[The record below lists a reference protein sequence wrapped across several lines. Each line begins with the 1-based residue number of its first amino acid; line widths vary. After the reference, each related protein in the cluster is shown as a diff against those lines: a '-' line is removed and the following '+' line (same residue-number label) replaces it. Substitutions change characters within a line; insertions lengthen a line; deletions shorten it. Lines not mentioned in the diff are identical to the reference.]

1 MIRRVAI
8 LGHAR
13 RPMVRRTA
21 ARMSATLARRGIQV
35 RLSRDLAETMGLDGF
50 TPRSL
55 GAWCDLLVTL
65 GGDGTALAGGRA
77 LAGHRGV
84 LLALNHG
91 GLGFLTV
98 AEATESAKALA
109 AALAGRWPVRPRR
122 LVSAQVRRKG
132 KLVYRGVAMND
143 AVIKSRSGYQAVHL
157 RPTAMGQEL
166 GHLVADGLIAAS
178 PSGSTAYSLSAGG
191 PLLEP
196 ALEALVV
203 TPVCAHSLGS
213 RSLLL
218 GPGSPLEVKVL
229 GAYDEVNLLL
239 DGQER
244 HELSAGDLVTLS
256 LGRTTV
262 RRIENPARPFA
273 HTLQVKLGWQGSAKR
288 SF

>member
-8 LGHAR
+8 LGHSR
-13 RPMVRRTA
+13 RPGVRRVA
-21 ARMSATLARRGIQV
+21 ARLATALARRRFQV
-35 RLSRDLAETMGLDGF
+35 RLSRDLAEAMKRDGY

-55 GAWCDLLVTL
+55 GAWCQLMITL

-77 LAGHRGV
+77 LAGHSGA

-98 AEATESAKALA
+98 AESQETNKAIA
-109 AALAGRWPVRPRR
+109 AALAGKWPVIPRR
-122 LVSAQVRRKG
+122 LVTAVVRRRG
-132 KLVYRGVAMND
+132 KVVRRGVAIND

-157 RPTAMGQEL
+157 RTFALGQDL
-166 GHLVADGLIAAS
+166 GHLVADGLIAATA
-178 PSGSTAYSLSAGG
+178 SGSTAYSLSAGG

-196 ALEALVV
+196 GLEAMVV

-218 GPGSPLEVKVL
+218 SPGHPMEVRVL
-229 GAYDEVNLLL
+229 GAYDRVTLLY
-239 DGQER
+239 DGQEAF
-244 HELSAGDLVTLS
+244 ELEPGDLVTLA
-256 LGRTTV
+256 LGKAAV
-262 RRIENPARPFA
+262 RRVQNPARPFA
-273 HTLQVKLGWQGSAKR
+273 LALQAKLGWQGSARR

>member
-13 RPMVRRTA
+13 RPMVRRAVTRLN
-21 ARMSATLARRGIQV
+21 ARMARRGLEV
-35 RLSRDLAETMGLDGF
+35 RLSRDLAETMDLDGF

-55 GAWCDLLVTL
+55 GTWCDLLITL

-77 LAGHRGV
+77 LAGHRGT

-98 AEATESAKALA
+98 AEAKESAKALD
-109 AALAGRWPVRPRR
+109 AALTGRWPVRSRR
-122 LVSAQVRRKG
+122 LVSAVVERKG
-132 KLVYRGVAMND
+132 KVVKRGLAMND

-157 RPTAMGQEL
+157 RTHAMGQDL

-218 GPGSPLEVKVL
+218 APGSPLGVRVL

-244 HELSAGDLVTLS
+244 YELAAGDEVTLT
-256 LGRTTV
+256 LGRATV
-262 RRIENPARPFA
+262 RCLENPARPFA
-273 HTLQVKLGWQGSAKR
+273 HALQAKLGWQGSAKR